1 MCGMTPTQFWYEEPR
16 LLYSYLRKHEIEQD
30 ENNYKS
36 WLFGLY
42 THKAVLV
49 AIALSFAEKGA
60 EIEPYFQEPLKELMS
75 DYVPITEEEKGTKIK
90 TDYRKQTNYWAKLGK
105 KGGK

>member
-16 LLYSYLRKHEIEQD
+16 LLYSYLRKHEIERD
-30 ENNYKS
+30 EDNYKS
-36 WLFGLY
+36 WLFGFY

-49 AIALSFAEKGA
+49 AIALSFAEKGK
-60 EIEPYFQEPLKELMS
+60 EVEPYYTEPIKELMS